1 MRSMDGGWLT
11 LARLSPG
18 TGYVYLLRPNDIQMC
33 TNYITTVRDKIRERL
48 NLNPPTFHY
57 EPELLAWLQGAD
69 AAARCFPTSD

>member
-1 MRSMDGGWLT
+1 
-11 LARLSPG
+11 
-18 TGYVYLLRPNDIQMC
+18 MC